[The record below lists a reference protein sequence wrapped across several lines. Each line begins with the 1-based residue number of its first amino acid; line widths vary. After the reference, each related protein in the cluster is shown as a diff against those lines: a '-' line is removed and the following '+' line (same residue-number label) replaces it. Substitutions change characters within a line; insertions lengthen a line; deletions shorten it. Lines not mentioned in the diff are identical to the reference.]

1 MKTSHSQG
9 VPGQP
14 GSHIGQRRM
23 FHRHLLSGSV
33 LMFAALSAQAATF
46 TVTSTAA
53 TGAGSL
59 TDAITQANNAAG
71 ADTINFGIAGTG
83 VKILT
88 VPSSGYPAITDT
100 LVINGYTQAGAVE
113 NTAAAGSTNAVLRIE
128 VNGSAVTTPGG
139 RVLRIDAPTT
149 VRGLAFNNVQSSVT
163 AIDVN
168 TGGAGSSVRGCFI
181 GTNAAGSASGSG
193 AGIDVAAATQI
204 GSSTPAD
211 RNLFAGVSGDIFVS
225 GSGSVIQGNLL
236 GTFPNGT
243 IGGNQDMTQA
253 IVVRAGTTALMI
265 GGTAAGQGNVIRNV
279 NGIAIRLNDDATPPT
294 GVSILGNS
302 IDGVTGVPI
311 DLGSDGV
318 DPIDPGDGDS
328 GPNGRENTATMFY
341 ARKHGSQ
348 LLIQMQIDGNFTS
361 GIKRVEFFASP
372 AAHPSG
378 SGAGA
383 VFLISANVNTAA
395 VGVGFFDL
403 NLTATTLASLTLPQV
418 ITATVTHADGSTSEF
433 SNAVPLVDG
442 GQLRTVTNTND
453 SGAGSLRQAMLDA
466 NGNAGMDSIQFNI
479 SGGGPH
485 TIAPLTALPSIS
497 GDLIIDGYTQLSSR
511 PNFAASGSNASLR
524 ISLDGSSAGGNNLL
538 SVTSGQ
544 LNVRGL
550 NLRNAGSAGVAF
562 PGGSNHTVEG
572 CFIGTGIDGTGDQGN
587 AGNGVTGAANGVRIG
602 GPGLHQRN
610 VISGNNAAGVNLT
623 GNNWLVQNNVI
634 GTAADGTTPLAN
646 VFGGVVGAG
655 TGGRIVGNRI
665 RNNSTRGIGLP
676 APAVQVEISANQ
688 VFSNA
693 GLGIDLNNDGLTL
706 NDPDDADTGPNG
718 LQNFPVLSGVTSLA
732 NGNLRVEGTLDR
744 PTGSALTVRIEVFQ
758 STNCDGTHGEGEV
771 FLGSGTLNLVAAS
784 PEAFS
789 FDIPDVSLAA
799 GSVITA
805 TATSS
810 AGATSEFSACAS
822 SSLQPDAV
830 FANGFE

>member
-59 TDAITQANNAAG
+59 ADAITQANNAAG

-88 VPSSGYPAITDT
+88 VPSNGYPSITDT
-100 LVINGYTQAGAVE
+100 LVINGYTQAGALE
-113 NTAAAGSTNAVLRIE
+113 NSAASGSTNAVLRVE
-128 VNGSAVTTPGG
+128 LNGSAVAGAG
-139 RVLRIDAPTT
+139 QRILTFNAPTT
-149 VRGLAFNNVQSSVT
+149 VRGLAINNVQTSVT

-181 GTNAAGSASGSG
+181 GTNAAGTASSNG

-204 GSSTPAD
+204 GGSTPAD
-211 RNLFAGVSGDIFVS
+211 RNLLAGVSGGVFVS
-225 GSGSVIQGNLL
+225 GSGTVIQGNLF
-236 GTFPNGT
+236 GTFANGT
-243 IGGNQDMTQA
+243 IGGDQRVGQGVA
-253 IVVRAGTTALMI
+253 ARPGTTALMI
-265 GGTAAGQGNVIRNV
+265 GGTSAGQGNVLRDV
-279 NGIAIRLNDDATPPT
+279 GGIAVRLIDGATPPT

-348 LLIQMQIDGNFTS
+348 LLVQLQIDGNFTS
-361 GIKRVEFFASP
+361 GAKRVEFFASP

-383 VFLISANVNTAA
+383 VFLVAGNLNTGG

-403 NLTATTLASLTLPQV
+403 NLSAPTLPSLTLPQV

-433 SNAVPLVDG
+433 SNAVPMVDG

-479 SGGGPH
+479 SGSGPH

-497 GDLIIDGYTQLSSR
+497 GDLIIDGYTQNGSK
-511 PNFAASGSNASLR
+511 PNSASTGSNAILS
-524 ISLDGSSAGGNNLL
+524 IAVDGSNAGANNLFFAN
-538 SVTSGQ
+538 SGQ
-544 LNVRGL
+544 VSVRGL
-550 NLRNAGSAGVAF
+550 NLRNAGNAGITF
-562 PGGSNHTVEG
+562 TGGSNHSVEG
-572 CFIGTGIDGTGDQGN
+572 CFIGTGIAGTGDQGN
-587 AGNGVTGAANGVRIG
+587 AGIGVTSSANGVQVG

-610 VISGNNAAGVNLT
+610 IISGNNGAGISLS
-623 GNNWLVQNNVI
+623 GNNWLVQNNII

-706 NDPDDADTGPNG
+706 NDLDDADTGPNG
-718 LQNFPVLSGVTSLA
+718 LQNFPVLSSVTSLA

>member
-59 TDAITQANNAAG
+59 ADAITQANNAAG

-279 NGIAIRLNDDATPPT
+279 NGIAIR
-294 GVSILGNS
+294 
-302 IDGVTGVPI
+302 
-311 DLGSDGV
+311 
-318 DPIDPGDGDS
+318 
-328 GPNGRENTATMFY
+328 
-341 ARKHGSQ
+341 
-348 LLIQMQIDGNFTS
+348 
-361 GIKRVEFFASP
+361 
-372 AAHPSG
+372 
-378 SGAGA
+378 
-383 VFLISANVNTAA
+383 
-395 VGVGFFDL
+395 
-403 NLTATTLASLTLPQV
+403 
-418 ITATVTHADGSTSEF
+418 
-433 SNAVPLVDG
+433 
-442 GQLRTVTNTND
+442 
-453 SGAGSLRQAMLDA
+453 
-466 NGNAGMDSIQFNI
+466 
-479 SGGGPH
+479 
-485 TIAPLTALPSIS
+485 
-497 GDLIIDGYTQLSSR
+497 
-511 PNFAASGSNASLR
+511 
-524 ISLDGSSAGGNNLL
+524 
-538 SVTSGQ
+538 
-544 LNVRGL
+544 
-550 NLRNAGSAGVAF
+550 
-562 PGGSNHTVEG
+562 
-572 CFIGTGIDGTGDQGN
+572 
-587 AGNGVTGAANGVRIG
+587 
-602 GPGLHQRN
+602 
-610 VISGNNAAGVNLT
+610 
-623 GNNWLVQNNVI
+623 
-634 GTAADGTTPLAN
+634 
-646 VFGGVVGAG
+646 
-655 TGGRIVGNRI
+655 
-665 RNNSTRGIGLP
+665 
-676 APAVQVEISANQ
+676 
-688 VFSNA
+688 
-693 GLGIDLNNDGLTL
+693 
-706 NDPDDADTGPNG
+706 
-718 LQNFPVLSGVTSLA
+718 
-732 NGNLRVEGTLDR
+732 
-744 PTGSALTVRIEVFQ
+744 
-758 STNCDGTHGEGEV
+758 
-771 FLGSGTLNLVAAS
+771 
-784 PEAFS
+784 
-789 FDIPDVSLAA
+789 
-799 GSVITA
+799 
-805 TATSS
+805 
-810 AGATSEFSACAS
+810 
-822 SSLQPDAV
+822 
-830 FANGFE
+830 